1 VLVDDDDEV
10 DVLVDVVVLVV
21 VHSPH
26 RKGHSMRIVGPVI
39 EWLHKSSAMPSAA
52 HTSGSFATW
61 LQSIRSPVARV
72 LEISVVVGERFGGTS
87 VVVAN
92 FGVDAIREAVV
103 ARDTE
108 DVVSATVVVFSVVF
122 AVVAAVVAV
131 AAAKKIVE
139 GVSAGVVVSGCC
151 TATIF
156 LTTAL
161 FFCAASK
168 L

>member
-1 VLVDDDDEV
+1 MLVDDDDEV

-108 DVVSATVVVFSVVF
+108 DVVSATAVVFSVVF
-122 AVVAAVVAV
+122 AVVAVVAV

-139 GVSAGVVVSGCC
+139 GVRAGVVVSGCC